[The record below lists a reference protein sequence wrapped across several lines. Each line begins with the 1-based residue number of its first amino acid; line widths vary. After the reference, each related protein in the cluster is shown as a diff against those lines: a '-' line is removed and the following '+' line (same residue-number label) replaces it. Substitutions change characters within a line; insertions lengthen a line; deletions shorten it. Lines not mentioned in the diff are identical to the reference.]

1 MDSIARLLIWLLEG
15 TKGAKTRQL
24 LLSLLLEKPRNMR
37 QLALAAGMD
46 YKSVQH
52 HIELMEKNSIV
63 SRAGGYSPIYF
74 VSDIVLAEKGF
85 VSKLKGGKHGKK

>member
-1 MDSIARLLIWLLEG
+1 MDSVKRLLIWLLEG

-24 LLSLLLEKPRNMR
+24 LLSLLLHKPRNMR
-37 QLALAAGMD
+37 QLALAAGLD

-63 SRAGGYSPIYF
+63 GRAGGYSPIYF
-74 VSDIVLAEKGF
+74 VSDIVLSEKEF
-85 VSKLKGGKHGKK
+85 VLKLEGGKHGKK

>member
-1 MDSIARLLIWLLEG
+1 MDPADRIIIWLLEG

-24 LLSLLLEKPRNMR
+24 LLSLLLQKPRNMR
-37 QLALAAGMD
+37 QLSLAAEMD

-63 SRAGGYSPIYF
+63 SRAGEYSPIYF
-74 VSDIVLAEKGF
+74 VSDIVLAKKDF
-85 VSKLKGGKHGKK
+85 VSKLKGGNHGKN